1 MLVLSTDSLRG
12 YGLNRIFELA
22 KAAEYDGLDL
32 TVDFGQFDTYNG
44 TYIKRLILEYKF
56 PVHAVSAP
64 NEITGKRIEEIAK
77 MAKEIGAKVVIIQP
91 PKILDF
97 KMASWMKSEIPKLRE
112 KEAISIALENAPSG
126 TFLGFIPEHAM
137 GSAQDLKEFKHVC
150 MDVARLGEQ
159 RKDLMR
165 AYTAL
170 KKFLVHIHLSNF
182 YHGKKYSPPQE
193 GIMPLESFMTKLKE
207 DNYPGAI
214 SMKILPKYAHC
225 GDDERVIKELKKA
238 KKFYDKFYGKSEA
251 TPAKEEKF
259 NTASEGF

>member
-1 MLVLSTDSLRG
+1 MIVLSTDSLRG

-22 KAAEYDGLDL
+22 KAAEYDGIDL
-32 TVDFGQFDTYNG
+32 AVDFGQFDTYNA
-44 TYIKRLILEYKF
+44 TYIKKLVQDYKF

-64 NEITGKRIEEIAK
+64 GEITGKRIEEVTK
-77 MAKEIGAKVVIIQP
+77 MAKEVGAKVVIIQP

-112 KEAISIALENAPSG
+112 KEAISIALENAPAG
-126 TFLGFIPEHAM
+126 TFLGIIPDHAM

-170 KKFLVHIHLSNF
+170 KKFLVHIHFSNF

-207 DNYPGAI
+207 DSYPGAI
-214 SMKILPKYAHC
+214 SMKILPKYLHC
-225 GDDERVIKELKKA
+225 GDDERVVKELKKA
-238 KKFYDKFYGKSEA
+238 KKYYDQYYGKSA
-251 TPAKEEKF
+251 VTPAKEEKF